1 MECHI
6 CEVRSSVG
14 YCVECHELLCET
26 CGIPCDQC
34 GKMSCPTHI
43 HETKSGKA
51 LCVGCYAERRAK
63 KEAVKAEVVHRHT
76 KEHRDAVNT
85 SFQTLEAQP
94 GAEGEEISNEAL
106 VASARRIV
114 EPWKMSLYISLAGIG
129 LGLLLLLF
137 PSLRHVAS
145 PIGAKSFATGML
157 LFVFILFS
165 VFWSWVGLRNEEYY
179 RDRVKC
185 FFGIGGCVVCVILA
199 FITIS
204 SAPVV
209 EARPILKSVPQRTG
223 GEDQQQLQEWRDK
236 ALQKYQR

>member
-1 MECHI
+1 M
-6 CEVRSSVG
+6 
-14 YCVECHELLCET
+14 
-26 CGIPCDQC
+26 PCDQC

-76 KEHRDAVNT
+76 QEHRDAVST
-85 SFQTLEAQP
+85 SFQTLETEP
-94 GAEGEEISNEAL
+94 GAEEGEISNEAL
-106 VASARRIV
+106 VASARRVIK
-114 EPWKMSLYISLAGIG
+114 PWKMSLYISLAGIG
-129 LGLLLLLF
+129 LGLLLLFF
-137 PSLRHVAS
+137 PTLRHVAS
-145 PIGAKSFATGML
+145 PIGTKSFATGML

-165 VFWSWVGLRNEEYY
+165 IFWSWIGLRNEEFYN
-179 RDRVKC
+179 DRVKC

-209 EARPILKSVPQRTG
+209 EERPVLRDVPQRTG
-223 GEDQQQLQEWRDK
+223 DESQEQLQNWRDK

>member
-26 CGIPCDQC
+26 CGVPCDQC

-76 KEHRDAVNT
+76 KEHRDAVDT
-85 SFQTLEAQP
+85 SFQTLETTP

-106 VASARRIV
+106 VASAQRIV

-129 LGLLLLLF
+129 LGLVLLFF

-145 PIGAKSFATGML
+145 PIGAKSFATGLL

-165 VFWSWVGLRNEEYY
+165 IFWSWVGLRNEQFY

-185 FFGIGGCVVCVILA
+185 FFGIAGSAVCVILA
-199 FITIS
+199 YITIS
-204 SAPVV
+204 SAPVL
-209 EARPILKSVPQRTG
+209 EERPMLKNVPQRTG
-223 GEDQQQLQEWRDK
+223 GESQDQLQEWRDK

>member
-26 CGIPCDQC
+26 CGMPCDQC

-76 KEHRDAVNT
+76 HEHRAAVDT
-85 SFQTLEAQP
+85 SFQTLETAP

-106 VASARRIV
+106 VASARRVV

-129 LGLLLLLF
+129 LGLLLLFF

-145 PIGAKSFATGML
+145 PIGAKSFATGLL

-165 VFWSWVGLRNEEYY
+165 IFWSWVGLRNEEFY

-185 FFGIGGCVVCVILA
+185 FFGIAGSVVCVILA
-199 FITIS
+199 YVTIS

-209 EARPILKSVPQRTG
+209 EARPMLKNVPQRTG
-223 GEDQQQLQEWRDK
+223 GESQEQLQEWRDK